1 MANKYLL
8 ILGASGECGKWAVRI
23 SKERG
28 YVVTVLVRSI
38 TSYEKLEGVKIFQGN
53 VLDENAL
60 EQVMKGQ
67 HAVIS
72 CLGIRRKNQSNPWSA
87 LTSSPD
93 FTKRSAENIVNAMNK
108 YGVRR
113 LVAISAAGVG
123 DSRSKVNPITSFIIR
138 QSNIAVTYRDL
149 EAMEEVYRN
158 SGIDS
163 LVVRPVTL
171 VSDDSNRA
179 KILDRYKFN
188 SRIAKHDV
196 AEWMIDA
203 FERPEPYANQSEM
216 IGWA

>member
-1 MANKYLL
+1 MEHKNLL
-8 ILGASGECGKWAVRI
+8 ILGASGECGKWAVKI

-28 YVVTVLVRSI
+28 YVVTVLVRSVA
-38 TSYEKLEGVKIFQGN
+38 SYEKFEGVKIFQGN
-53 VLDENAL
+53 ALDKYTF

-67 HAVIS
+67 DAVVS
-72 CLGIRRKNQSNPWSA
+72 CLGIRRKNPSNPWSA

-93 FTKRSAENIVNAMNK
+93 FTKSSAENIVSAMNK
-108 YGVRR
+108 FGVRR

-123 DSRSKVNPITSFIIR
+123 DSWSKVNPITRLIIR
-138 QSNIAVTYRDL
+138 LSNIAVTYRDL

-158 SGIDS
+158 SGTDS

-171 VSDDSNRA
+171 VSDGSNRA
-179 KILDRYKFN
+179 IILDRYKFT
-188 SRIAKHDV
+188 SQIAKRDV

-203 FERPEPYANQSEM
+203 IERPEPFINHSEM